1 MTQKQKEMF
10 REQELTEIGKAI
22 SEGGNGEYLH
32 EILHNVLKD
41 RTLSLVT
48 EEEVEEMIRQ
58 DLEEQALD
66 HGDWSTENGGI
77 DV

>member
-1 MTQKQKEMF
+1 M
-10 REQELTEIGKAI
+10 
-22 SEGGNGEYLH
+22 H
-32 EILHNVLKD
+32 EIMHNVLKD

-66 HGDWSTENGGI
+66 HGDWSTESGSI

>member
-22 SEGGNGEYLH
+22 SEGGNGDCLH

-58 DLEEQALD
+58 DLEEQALN
-66 HGDWSTENGGI
+66 HGDWNTENGGI

>member
-1 MTQKQKEMF
+1 MTAKQKEMF
-10 REQELTEIGKAI
+10 REQELAEIGKAI
-22 SEGGNGEYLH
+22 SKADGECLD
-32 EILHNVLKD
+32 EIMNNVLKD

-58 DLEEQALD
+58 DLDEQALN
-66 HGDWSTENGGI
+66 HGEWGTERGGV

>member
-1 MTQKQKEMF
+1 M
-10 REQELTEIGKAI
+10 
-22 SEGGNGEYLH
+22 
-32 EILHNVLKD
+32 HNVLKD

>member
-22 SEGGNGEYLH
+22 SKGGNGECLQ

-58 DLEEQALD
+58 DLEEKALD

>member
-1 MTQKQKEMF
+1 MTQKQKDMF

-22 SEGGNGEYLH
+22 SEGGNGDCLH

-41 RTLSLVT
+41 RSLSLVT

-58 DLEEQALD
+58 DLEEQALN
-66 HGDWSTENGGI
+66 HGDWNTENGGI